1 MVRIPR
7 PGMAAPIRLFPGHAA
22 TAAAPSRAG
31 SRVEGAMTEV
41 PPPLATLARYAIMI
55 DVGYIYAAAGELL
68 FSAGS
73 RREYRVDA
81 DKLIQALTRHADD
94 KIRGELLRVYWYDAA
109 RDRVPTIDQR
119 VIAQMAWVKLRLG
132 NLNARGQQKG
142 VDAQIRADM
151 EALARHRAITDA
163 VLVAGD
169 EDMVPAVEAAQA
181 FGVRVHL
188 WGIEPPFGTNQA
200 ERLVWE
206 SGTVD
211 VLGRAFLEPYFT
223 RQTTPAQEPAQ
234 PGPLIPPAVPSPAQ
248 LFDKRPAAR
257 PSVRA
262 GGHIAVSARLGPDR
276 ERVEEAGEHVAQK
289 WILTR
294 GEDNIR
300 DLLPGPI
307 LPLVIDKELLVEAE
321 KELGLSL
328 RPYQEAREWLR
339 DAFWE
344 RVRRQFGIGRGR
356 AWRSPRPAPPPNPH
370 PRRRRC
376 PAQRRPRQCCSR

>member
-1 MVRIPR
+1 
-7 PGMAAPIRLFPGHAA
+7 
-22 TAAAPSRAG
+22 
-31 SRVEGAMTEV
+31 MTEASSPV
-41 PPPLATLARYAIMI
+41 PLLSRYAIMV
-55 DVGYIYAAAGELL
+55 DVGYIYASTGELL
-68 FSAGS
+68 FSAAS

-81 DKLIQALTRHADD
+81 DKLIQALTRHAED
-94 KIRGELLRVYWYDAA
+94 KVRGELLRVYWYDAA

-119 VIAQMAWVKLRLG
+119 VIAQMPWVKLRLG

-181 FGVRVHL
+181 YGVRVHL
-188 WGIEPPFGTNQA
+188 WGVEPPYGTNQA

-206 SGTVD
+206 SDTVD
-211 VLGRAFLEPYFT
+211 VLERSFVEPYFT
-223 RQTTPAQEPAQ
+223 RQLTPEPA
-234 PGPLIPPAVPSPAQ
+234 PS
-248 LFDKRPAAR
+248 AAAAAAAAAD
-257 PSVRA
+257 PSLVRA
-262 GGHIAVSARLGPDR
+262 GQAVPAQTGQVAPSPSQVFGDRHASRPITRPLPIAHLSAARLGPDR

-307 LPLVIDKELLVEAE
+307 LPPVIDKELLVDAE

-328 RPYQEAREWLR
+328 RAYQEAREWLR
-339 DAFWE
+339 DAFWA
-344 RVRRQFGIGRGR
+344 RVHRQFGLGVGK
-356 AWRSPRPAPPPNPH
+356 SKG
-370 PRRRRC
+370 
-376 PAQRRPRQCCSR
+376 

>member
-1 MVRIPR
+1 M
-7 PGMAAPIRLFPGHAA
+7 MSEFAAPLPI
-22 TAAAPSRAG
+22 
-31 SRVEGAMTEV
+31 
-41 PPPLATLARYAIMI
+41 LARYAVMV

-68 FSAGS
+68 FGSSS
-73 RREYRVDA
+73 RRDFRVDA
-81 DKLIQALTRHADD
+81 VPLIQVVTKHADD
-94 KIRGELLRVYWYDAA
+94 LIRGELLRVYWYDAA

-119 VIAQMAWVKLRLG
+119 VIAQMPWVKLRLG

-163 VLVAGD
+163 VLIAGD

-188 WGIEPPFGTNQA
+188 WGIEPPYGTNQA

-206 SGTVD
+206 SDTVD
-211 VLGRAFLEPYFT
+211 VLEAAFLRPYFSKNPT
-223 RQTTPAQEPAQ
+223 AVDPRTDPGLGPAPT
-234 PGPLIPPAVPSPAQ
+234 VPSPSQ
-248 LFDKRPAAR
+248 LFGERHARSSRTGSFPAIRDTGSFPAIR
-257 PSVRA
+257 DTGPMP
-262 GGHIAVSARLGPDR
+262 RLGPDR
-276 ERVEEAGEHVAQK
+276 TRVEEAGEHVAQK

-294 GEDNIR
+294 GRDNIK

-307 LPLVIDKELLVEAE
+307 LPPVIDKELLVDAE

-344 RVRRQFGIGRGR
+344 RVHREFGISIGK
-356 AWRSPRPAPPPNPH
+356 SRP
-370 PRRRRC
+370 
-376 PAQRRPRQCCSR
+376 

>member
-1 MVRIPR
+1 
-7 PGMAAPIRLFPGHAA
+7 
-22 TAAAPSRAG
+22 
-31 SRVEGAMTEV
+31 MTETGQ
-41 PPPLATLARYAIMI
+41 PLPLLTRYAIMV

-68 FSAGS
+68 FNAAS

-81 DKLIQALTRHADD
+81 DKLIHALIRHADLQVP
-94 KIRGELLRVYWYDAA
+94 GELLRVYWYDAA

-119 VIAQMAWVKLRLG
+119 VIAQTPRVKLRLG

-151 EALARHRAITDA
+151 EALARHRAITEA
-163 VLVAGD
+163 ILVAGD

-188 WGIEPPFGTNQA
+188 WGVEPPYGTNQA

-206 SGTVD
+206 SDTVE
-211 VLGRAFLEPYFT
+211 VLERSFMEPYFT
-223 RQTTPAQEPAQ
+223 RQLSEPAPAATPEPTHARVGPAIPAQQAQ
-234 PGPLIPPAVPSPAQ
+234 APSPAQ
-248 LFDKRPAAR
+248 VFGERHFSR
-257 PSVRA
+257 SFSRA
-262 GGHIAVSARLGPDR
+262 LPVTHLSSGRLGPDR

-307 LPLVIDKELLVEAE
+307 LPPVIDKELLVEAE

-328 RPYQEAREWLR
+328 RAYQEAREWLR
-339 DAFWE
+339 DAFWA
-344 RVRRQFGIGRGR
+344 RVHRQFGLTVGKSRG
-356 AWRSPRPAPPPNPH
+356 
-370 PRRRRC
+370 
-376 PAQRRPRQCCSR
+376 

>member
-1 MVRIPR
+1 M
-7 PGMAAPIRLFPGHAA
+7 MTEFAAPLPI
-22 TAAAPSRAG
+22 
-31 SRVEGAMTEV
+31 
-41 PPPLATLARYAIMI
+41 LARYAVMV

-68 FSAGS
+68 FGSSS
-73 RREYRVDA
+73 RRDFRVDA
-81 DKLIQALTRHADD
+81 VPLIQVITKHADEL
-94 KIRGELLRVYWYDAA
+94 IRGELLRVYWYDAA

-119 VIAQMAWVKLRLG
+119 VIAQMPWVKLRLG

-163 VLVAGD
+163 VLIAGD

-181 FGVRVHL
+181 YGVRVHL
-188 WGIEPPFGTNQA
+188 WGIEPPYGTNQA

-206 SGTVD
+206 SDTVD
-211 VLGRAFLEPYFT
+211 VLDASFLRLYFT
-223 RQTTPAQEPAQ
+223 KTPAAVEQVRSDAAM
-234 PGPLIPPAVPSPAQ
+234 GSLVAPPTVPSPAQ
-248 LFDKRPAAR
+248 LFGERHARVQGSQPANRTGAHAVI
-257 PSVRA
+257 PQA
-262 GGHIAVSARLGPDR
+262 GWPANTGTGPMPRLGPER
-276 ERVEEAGEHVAQK
+276 TRVEEAGEHVAQK

-294 GEDNIR
+294 GRDNIR

-307 LPLVIDKELLVEAE
+307 LPPVIDKELLVDAE

-344 RVRRQFGIGRGR
+344 RVHREFGISIGKSRG
-356 AWRSPRPAPPPNPH
+356 
-370 PRRRRC
+370 
-376 PAQRRPRQCCSR
+376 

>member
-1 MVRIPR
+1 
-7 PGMAAPIRLFPGHAA
+7 
-22 TAAAPSRAG
+22 
-31 SRVEGAMTEV
+31 MTEFPV
-41 PPPLATLARYAIMI
+41 PLPTLARYAVIV

-68 FSAGS
+68 FNTTS
-73 RREYRVDA
+73 RREFRVDA
-81 DKLIQALTRHADD
+81 DKLISALTRHADSL
-94 KIRGELLRVYWYDAA
+94 IRGELLRVYWYDAA

-163 VLVAGD
+163 VLIAGD

-188 WGIEPPFGTNQA
+188 WGVEPPFGTNQA

-206 SGTVD
+206 ADTVE
-211 VLGRAFLEPYFT
+211 VLDRPFLEPYFT
-223 RQTTPAQEPAQ
+223 RQPVPAEQPAAGVLVQ
-234 PGPLIPPAVPSPAQ
+234 PSVPSPAQ
-248 LFDKRPAAR
+248 LFGERERHAPPYRPAPKPAA
-257 PSVRA
+257 P
-262 GGHIAVSARLGPDR
+262 RLGPDR
-276 ERVEEAGEHVAQK
+276 ERVEEAGEHVAHK

-294 GEDNIR
+294 GADNIR

-307 LPLVIDKELLVEAE
+307 LPPVIDKELLVDAE

-339 DAFWE
+339 DAFWA
-344 RVRRQFGIGRGR
+344 RVRREFAGERG
-356 AWRSPRPAPPPNPH
+356 SL
-370 PRRRRC
+370 
-376 PAQRRPRQCCSR
+376 

>member
-1 MVRIPR
+1 MTV
-7 PGMAAPIRLFPGHAA
+7 
-22 TAAAPSRAG
+22 
-31 SRVEGAMTEV
+31 MTENGS
-41 PPPLATLARYAIMI
+41 PLPLLSRYAIMV

-81 DKLIQALTRHADD
+81 DKLIQALTRHADELV
-94 KIRGELLRVYWYDAA
+94 RGELLRIYWYDAA

-119 VIAQMAWVKLRLG
+119 VIAQMALVKLRLG

-163 VLVAGD
+163 ILVAGD

-188 WGIEPPFGTNQA
+188 WGIEPPYGTNQA

-206 SGTVD
+206 SDTVE
-211 VLGRAFLEPYFT
+211 VLERSFVEPYFT
-223 RQTTPAQEPAQ
+223 RQQVAEPAVAANASPLARITQAVSAKPNPAQVFGERH
-234 PGPLIPPAVPSPAQ
+234 GPRPPA
-248 LFDKRPAAR
+248 RPAAIL
-257 PSVRA
+257 PA
-262 GGHIAVSARLGPDR
+262 ARLGPDR
-276 ERVEEAGEHVAQK
+276 ERVEIAGEHVAQK

-307 LPLVIDKELLVEAE
+307 LPPVIDKELLVDAE

-328 RPYQEAREWLR
+328 RAYQEAREWLR
-339 DAFWE
+339 DAFWA
-344 RVRRQFGIGRGR
+344 RVHRQFGIGVGKS
-356 AWRSPRPAPPPNPH
+356 RS
-370 PRRRRC
+370 
-376 PAQRRPRQCCSR
+376 

>member
-1 MVRIPR
+1 
-7 PGMAAPIRLFPGHAA
+7 
-22 TAAAPSRAG
+22 
-31 SRVEGAMTEV
+31 MTESGSAL
-41 PPPLATLARYAIMI
+41 PLLSRYAIMV
-55 DVGYIYAAAGELL
+55 DVGYIYASAGELL
-68 FSAGS
+68 FSAAS

-81 DKLIQALTRHADD
+81 DKLIQALTRHAEDQV
-94 KIRGELLRVYWYDAA
+94 RGELLRVYWYDAA

-119 VIAQMAWVKLRLG
+119 VIAQMPWVKLRLG

-163 VLVAGD
+163 ILVAGD

-181 FGVRVHL
+181 YGVRVHL
-188 WGIEPPFGTNQA
+188 WGVEPPYGTNQA

-206 SGTVD
+206 SDTVE
-211 VLGRAFLEPYFT
+211 VLERSFVEPFFT
-223 RQTTPAQEPAQ
+223 RQLTPEPAPASAAAAAAAADAALVRGSQPTPAQTGQLA
-234 PGPLIPPAVPSPAQ
+234 PSPAQ
-248 LFDKRPAAR
+248 VFGDRHASRPMSR
-257 PSVRA
+257 PLPISHLSA
-262 GGHIAVSARLGPDR
+262 ARLGPDR

-307 LPLVIDKELLVEAE
+307 LPPVIDKELLVDAE

-328 RPYQEAREWLR
+328 RAYQEAREWLR
-339 DAFWE
+339 DAFWA
-344 RVRRQFGIGRGR
+344 RVHRQFGLGVGK
-356 AWRSPRPAPPPNPH
+356 SKG
-370 PRRRRC
+370 
-376 PAQRRPRQCCSR
+376 

>member
-1 MVRIPR
+1 
-7 PGMAAPIRLFPGHAA
+7 
-22 TAAAPSRAG
+22 
-31 SRVEGAMTEV
+31 MTESGQ
-41 PPPLATLARYAIMI
+41 PLPVLSRYAIMV

-68 FSAGS
+68 FSAAS

-81 DKLIQALTRHADD
+81 DKLIQALIRHADD
-94 KIRGELLRVYWYDAA
+94 HVQGELLRVYWYDAA

-119 VIAQMAWVKLRLG
+119 VIAQMPWVKLRLG

-163 VLVAGD
+163 ILVAGD
-169 EDMVPAVEAAQA
+169 KDMVPAVEAAQA
-181 FGVRVHL
+181 YGVRIHL
-188 WGIEPPFGTNQA
+188 WGVEPPYGTNQA

-206 SGTVD
+206 SDTVD
-211 VLGRAFLEPYFT
+211 VLERSFVEPYFT
-223 RQTTPAQEPAQ
+223 RQLTEAAQTGAVEPGQAKLTPAVPAQ
-234 PGPLIPPAVPSPAQ
+234 AAQAAPSPAQ
-248 LFDKRPAAR
+248 LFGERHHLSRPFAR
-257 PSVRA
+257 PLPVTHVS
-262 GGHIAVSARLGPDR
+262 SARLGPDR

-307 LPLVIDKELLVEAE
+307 LPPVIDKELLVDAE

-328 RPYQEAREWLR
+328 RAYQEAREWLR
-339 DAFWE
+339 DAFWA
-344 RVRRQFGIGRGR
+344 RVHRQFGVGVGK
-356 AWRSPRPAPPPNPH
+356 SKG
-370 PRRRRC
+370 
-376 PAQRRPRQCCSR
+376 

>member
-1 MVRIPR
+1 
-7 PGMAAPIRLFPGHAA
+7 
-22 TAAAPSRAG
+22 
-31 SRVEGAMTEV
+31 MTENGS
-41 PPPLATLARYAIMI
+41 PLPLLSRFAIMV

-68 FSAGS
+68 FSAAS

-81 DKLIQALTRHADD
+81 DKLIQALTRHADELV
-94 KIRGELLRVYWYDAA
+94 RGELLRIYWYDAA

-119 VIAQMAWVKLRLG
+119 VIAQMPLVKLRLG

-163 VLVAGD
+163 ILVAGD

-188 WGIEPPFGTNQA
+188 WGIEPPYGTNQA

-206 SGTVD
+206 SDTVE
-211 VLGRAFLEPYFT
+211 VLERSFVEPYFT
-223 RQTTPAQEPAQ
+223 RQPVAEPAATANASPLARITQAVSAKPNPAQVFGERH
-234 PGPLIPPAVPSPAQ
+234 GPRPPA
-248 LFDKRPAAR
+248 RPAAM
-257 PSVRA
+257 PPP
-262 GGHIAVSARLGPDR
+262 ARLGPDR
-276 ERVEEAGEHVAQK
+276 ERVEIAGEHVAQK

-307 LPLVIDKELLVEAE
+307 LPPVIDKELLVDAE

-328 RPYQEAREWLR
+328 RAYQEAREWLR
-339 DAFWE
+339 DAFWA
-344 RVRRQFGIGRGR
+344 RVHRQFGIGVGKS
-356 AWRSPRPAPPPNPH
+356 RS
-370 PRRRRC
+370 
-376 PAQRRPRQCCSR
+376 

>member
-1 MVRIPR
+1 M
-7 PGMAAPIRLFPGHAA
+7 MTEFAAPLPI
-22 TAAAPSRAG
+22 
-31 SRVEGAMTEV
+31 
-41 PPPLATLARYAIMI
+41 LARYAVMV

-68 FSAGS
+68 FGSSS
-73 RREYRVDA
+73 RRDFRVDA
-81 DKLIQALTRHADD
+81 VPLIQVVTKHADD
-94 KIRGELLRVYWYDAA
+94 VIRGELLRVYWYDAA

-119 VIAQMAWVKLRLG
+119 VIAQMPWVKLRLG

-163 VLVAGD
+163 VLIAGD

-181 FGVRVHL
+181 YGVRVHL
-188 WGIEPPFGTNQA
+188 WGVEPPYGTNQA

-206 SGTVD
+206 SDTVD
-211 VLGRAFLEPYFT
+211 VLDASFLRPYFT
-223 RQTTPAQEPAQ
+223 KNPAAVEQVRSDPSLGPA
-234 PGPLIPPAVPSPAQ
+234 ATVPSPAQ
-248 LFDKRPAAR
+248 LFGERHVRVQGPAPTSRTGAHPTLPASG
-257 PSVRA
+257 PSGA
-262 GGHIAVSARLGPDR
+262 WSASATGPMPRLGPER
-276 ERVEEAGEHVAQK
+276 MRVEEAGEHVAQK

-294 GEDNIR
+294 GRDNIR

-307 LPLVIDKELLVEAE
+307 LPPVIDKELLVDAE

-344 RVRRQFGIGRGR
+344 RVHREFGLSVGKSRG
-356 AWRSPRPAPPPNPH
+356 
-370 PRRRRC
+370 
-376 PAQRRPRQCCSR
+376 

>member
-1 MVRIPR
+1 
-7 PGMAAPIRLFPGHAA
+7 
-22 TAAAPSRAG
+22 
-31 SRVEGAMTEV
+31 MTESEV
-41 PPPLATLARYAIMI
+41 PLPLLSRYAIMV
-55 DVGYIYAAAGELL
+55 DVGYIYASAGELL
-68 FSAGS
+68 FSASS

-81 DKLIQALTRHADD
+81 DKLIQALIKHADEQV
-94 KIRGELLRVYWYDAA
+94 RGELLRVYWYDAA
-109 RDRVPTIDQR
+109 RDRVPTFDQR
-119 VIAQMAWVKLRLG
+119 VIAQMPLVKLRLG

-163 VLVAGD
+163 MLVAGD

-188 WGIEPPFGTNQA
+188 WGVEPPYGTNQA

-206 SGTVD
+206 SDTVE
-211 VLGRAFLEPYFT
+211 VLERAFIEPYFAP
-223 RQTTPAQEPAQ
+223 QLGADAGSSGQL
-234 PGPLIPPAVPSPAQ
+234 PGPVAIRSDQPAPGPVGQGAASASAPSPAQ
-248 LFDKRPAAR
+248 LFGDRHAFRSHGKASAAHNAA
-257 PSVRA
+257 VHA
-262 GGHIAVSARLGPDR
+262 GAGHLAAARLGPSR

-307 LPLVIDKELLVEAE
+307 LPPVIDKELLVDAE

-328 RPYQEAREWLR
+328 RSYQEAREWLR
-339 DAFWE
+339 DAFWA
-344 RVRRQFGIGRGR
+344 RVHRQFGVGAGK
-356 AWRSPRPAPPPNPH
+356 SKG
-370 PRRRRC
+370 
-376 PAQRRPRQCCSR
+376 

>member
-1 MVRIPR
+1 
-7 PGMAAPIRLFPGHAA
+7 
-22 TAAAPSRAG
+22 
-31 SRVEGAMTEV
+31 MTEFTQPV
-41 PPPLATLARYAIMI
+41 PLLTRYTIMI

-68 FSAGS
+68 FSAAS

-81 DKLIQALTRHADD
+81 DKLIQALIRHADLHVP
-94 KIRGELLRVYWYDAA
+94 GELLRVYWYDAA

-119 VIAQMAWVKLRLG
+119 VIAQMPWVKLRLG

-151 EALARHRAITDA
+151 EALARHRAVTDA
-163 VLVAGD
+163 ILVAGD

-188 WGIEPPFGTNQA
+188 WGVEPPYGTNQA

-206 SGTVD
+206 SDTVE
-211 VLGRAFLEPYFT
+211 VLERSFVEPYFT
-223 RQTTPAQEPAQ
+223 RQLAEPAQ
-234 PGPLIPPAVPSPAQ
+234 ASTQVPSPTRVGPAIPAQAVQAPSPAQ
-248 LFDKRPAAR
+248 VFGERHLSKTITRPL
-257 PSVRA
+257 PVTHLS
-262 GGHIAVSARLGPDR
+262 SARLGPDR

-307 LPLVIDKELLVEAE
+307 LPPVIDKELLVDAE

-328 RPYQEAREWLR
+328 RAYQEAREWLR
-339 DAFWE
+339 DAFWA
-344 RVRRQFGIGRGR
+344 RVHRQFGLGVGK
-356 AWRSPRPAPPPNPH
+356 SKG
-370 PRRRRC
+370 
-376 PAQRRPRQCCSR
+376 

>member
-1 MVRIPR
+1 
-7 PGMAAPIRLFPGHAA
+7 
-22 TAAAPSRAG
+22 
-31 SRVEGAMTEV
+31 MTEFPV
-41 PPPLATLARYAIMI
+41 PLPTLARYAVIV

-68 FSAGS
+68 FNTTS
-73 RREYRVDA
+73 RREFRVDA
-81 DKLIQALTRHADD
+81 DKLISALTRHAESL
-94 KIRGELLRVYWYDAA
+94 IRGELLRVYWYDAA

-163 VLVAGD
+163 VLIAGD

-188 WGIEPPFGTNQA
+188 WGVEPPFGTNQA

-206 SGTVD
+206 ADTVE
-211 VLGRAFLEPYFT
+211 VLDRPFLEPYFT
-223 RQTTPAQEPAQ
+223 RQPVPAEQPAAGALAQ
-234 PGPLIPPAVPSPAQ
+234 PSVPSPAQ
-248 LFDKRPAAR
+248 LFGERHAAAPYRPAPKPAA
-257 PSVRA
+257 P
-262 GGHIAVSARLGPDR
+262 RLGPDR
-276 ERVEEAGEHVAQK
+276 ERVEEAGEHVAHK

-294 GEDNIR
+294 GADNIR

-307 LPLVIDKELLVEAE
+307 LPPVIDKELLVDAE

-339 DAFWE
+339 DAFWV
-344 RVRRQFGIGRGR
+344 RVRREFAGERG
-356 AWRSPRPAPPPNPH
+356 SL
-370 PRRRRC
+370 
-376 PAQRRPRQCCSR
+376 

>member
-1 MVRIPR
+1 MTD
-7 PGMAAPIRLFPGHAA
+7 FP
-22 TAAAPSRAG
+22 
-31 SRVEGAMTEV
+31 
-41 PPPLATLARYAIMI
+41 PPPLLPTLARYAVIV

-68 FSAGS
+68 FSTSA
-73 RREYRVDA
+73 RREFRVDA
-81 DKLIQALTRHADD
+81 DKLISALTRHADSLV
-94 KIRGELLRVYWYDAA
+94 RGELLRVYWYDAA

-151 EALARHRAITDA
+151 EALARHRALTDA
-163 VLVAGD
+163 VLIAGD

-188 WGIEPPFGTNQA
+188 WGVEPPFGTNQA

-206 SGTVD
+206 ADTVE
-211 VLGRAFLEPYFT
+211 VLDRPFLEPYFT
-223 RQTTPAQEPAQ
+223 RQPVPAEPPAVLAQ
-234 PGPLIPPAVPSPAQ
+234 PSVPSPAQ
-248 LFDKRPAAR
+248 LFGERERHLPPHRPA
-257 PSVRA
+257 PKPT
-262 GGHIAVSARLGPDR
+262 GTPRLGPDR
-276 ERVEEAGEHVAQK
+276 ERVEEAGEHVAHK

-294 GEDNIR
+294 GKDNIR

-307 LPLVIDKELLVEAE
+307 LPPVIDKELLVDAE

-339 DAFWE
+339 DAFWA
-344 RVRRQFGIGRGR
+344 RVRREFASERG
-356 AWRSPRPAPPPNPH
+356 S
-370 PRRRRC
+370 
-376 PAQRRPRQCCSR
+376 S